1 MTILGL
7 DLAGDV
13 ETVGAKVK
21 RFKEGDEVFAFT
33 GFGFGGNAEYRCLPE
48 NDLPRDARVAM
59 KPSSLSYE
67 EAAVL
72 SSGGLT
78 ALAYLA
84 AADIEAGDRVLIY
97 GASGSIGTFAIQIA
111 KHLGAVVTGVCGTS
125 NQEMVRS
132 LGADEAIDYTKEDF
146 SVAKGA
152 YDVVFDAVSK
162 ASVSACVAALKAG
175 GRYLVSNP
183 SLSHRL
189 RGMLMAMTSRSRMIL
204 GVPYPT
210 MEDIVRLG
218 SLAETGTIRPVIDR
232 RFSLEEV
239 PEAHRYVEA
248 GHKKG
253 NAAAAIR

>member
-1 MTILGL
+1 MKAVVYKQYGPPDVLQLQDVDKPTPVEGEIPVRVRASSVTAGDWRMRKPNPFAARLYNGLFRPKKVTILGL
-7 DLAGDV
+7 ELAGDV

-84 AADIEAGDRVLIY
+84 VADIEAGDRVLIY

-125 NQEMVRS
+125 NQ
-132 LGADEAIDYTKEDF
+132 GD
-146 SVAKGA
+146 G
-152 YDVVFDAVSK
+152 
-162 ASVSACVAALKAG
+162 SVS
-175 GRYLVSNP
+175 GRRRD
-183 SLSHRL
+183 HRL
-189 RGMLMAMTSRSRMIL
+189 HQG
-204 GVPYPT
+204 
-210 MEDIVRLG
+210 
-218 SLAETGTIRPVIDR
+218 
-232 RFSLEEV
+232 RFL
-239 PEAHRYVEA
+239 RC
-248 GHKKG
+248 
-253 NAAAAIR
+253 